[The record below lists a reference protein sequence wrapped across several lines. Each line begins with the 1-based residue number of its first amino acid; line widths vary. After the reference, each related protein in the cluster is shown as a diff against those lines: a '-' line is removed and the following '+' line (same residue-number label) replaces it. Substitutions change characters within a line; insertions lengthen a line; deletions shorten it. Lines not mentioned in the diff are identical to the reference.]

1 LVVLKNLVLLLFTFI
16 FFSAVFGTKL
26 FGKSYKDCVCHI
38 DKDCLLPRWH
48 MNDFFHSFL
57 NVFRI
62 VCGEWIETLWD
73 CMEVSSQS
81 LCISFYMMIILTG
94 NLLVSIPCFYFFL
107 KKKTIWWN
115 GFLKLGIHGI
125 QYSIGLSIWWPLA
138 ESGYYQV
145 KYGWPDLRCTV
156 NMKYALDL
164 NLNLEYNIN
173 YVLELYWMHLK

>member
-107 KKKTIWWN
+107 KKKKLYDEMV
-115 GFLKLGIHGI
+115 FLSWEFMVSSILLGC
-125 QYSIGLSIWWPLA
+125 QYG
-138 ESGYYQV
+138 
-145 KYGWPDLRCTV
+145 D
-156 NMKYALDL
+156 
-164 NLNLEYNIN
+164 
-173 YVLELYWMHLK
+173 H

>member
-1 LVVLKNLVLLLFTFI
+1 LCLPHRQRLSTPTLAHERLLPLLPECVPNCLWRVDRDLMGLHGGIKPILVHFFLHDDHFNWKFIGKYSMLLLF
-16 FFSAVFGTKL
+16 L
-26 FGKSYKDCVCHI
+26 
-38 DKDCLLPRWH
+38 
-48 MNDFFHSFL
+48 
-57 NVFRI
+57 
-62 VCGEWIETLWD
+62 E
-73 CMEVSSQS
+73 
-81 LCISFYMMIILTG
+81 
-94 NLLVSIPCFYFFL
+94 

-164 NLNLEYNIN
+164 NLNLEYNIS